1 MSCEVSWERVRVP
14 YGVVVELHALGDVLA
29 RAARQLLRV
38 HQSETARRSKF
49 VLDSARSTVGSDA
62 RAHTERERASPGP
75 RAPRRAF
82 ALARPSPHRH
92 YPQARRALQGQCR
105 SLCHHQT
112 RPTATVGHSFHA
124 FHRHRPAPRVSP
136 VHVDTTAQSSCR
148 AGLIPADT
156 LERPV
161 EFSLASPARARA
173 LQGRVHSLTS
183 LARVTDYQGVQEST
197 RARRVQGAAR
207 LVGRQARHYRA
218 PSRAGGPEAQGR
230 APPRRDGD
238 TERERERGYG
248 SDGTT
253 ALNAC
258 QAESERRWTPGDAD
272 SRGRDVHVRPSARLV
287 PHLPRPVPRA
297 IPALRPAALLAP
309 STADAALPPAAAVPV
324 NVRPVPT
331 NRVHLCAP
339 TPRAPVTVPRPAV
352 GTATVRAGHA
362 ATRESSGVPK
372 RSLLDRLESLARR
385 TRGELQS
392 ATFSAQGDA

>member
-1 MSCEVSWERVRVP
+1 MSESMSAAERLRESSSRSMLSGALESRCIAWSSVGCARVPERSQTTARGVACSSAKVRSSLSNVSGAAGGATDPFATATVVPSSRERRRYVSCEVSWERVRVP

-49 VLDSARSTVGSDA
+49 VLVSARSTVGSDA

-75 RAPRRAF
+75 RAPRRAP

-112 RPTATVGHSFHA
+112 RPTATVRHSFHA

-136 VHVDTTAQSSCR
+136 VHADTTAQSSCR

-218 PSRAGGPEAQGR
+218 PS
-230 APPRRDGD
+230 
-238 TERERERGYG
+238 
-248 SDGTT
+248 
-253 ALNAC
+253 
-258 QAESERRWTPGDAD
+258 
-272 SRGRDVHVRPSARLV
+272 
-287 PHLPRPVPRA
+287 
-297 IPALRPAALLAP
+297 
-309 STADAALPPAAAVPV
+309 
-324 NVRPVPT
+324 
-331 NRVHLCAP
+331 
-339 TPRAPVTVPRPAV
+339 
-352 GTATVRAGHA
+352 
-362 ATRESSGVPK
+362 
-372 RSLLDRLESLARR
+372 
-385 TRGELQS
+385 
-392 ATFSAQGDA
+392 